1 MKLGAIGIDSSHLPV
16 FSERIKELNDAG
28 ETPCR
33 VTHFWSDGQHDWP
46 NADDV
51 ENWKQTTLG
60 LGAKEAATLDEL
72 LDSVD
77 GVLVLAVS
85 GGRHL
90 ELARPALERGLPTY
104 IDKPLACTLG
114 DAREIRRLAVA
125 HDARCYSAS
134 SLRFA
139 AEVHAARQLAGD
151 EGIGDIVAIDA
162 FGPGELNDGAPGL
175 LHYGVHAIEMVD
187 AIWGGGVSRVS
198 AIATEHRHLLDMDY
212 TDGRLARL
220 RLDRAAA
227 YEFGATVHG
236 TKGVHQFRV
245 DFAPVYGNL
254 VRGMTRFFE
263 GGDAPATLEAIV
275 ENVAVMV
282 AGNRSADLDGAWQ
295 MIDQ

>member
-16 FSERIKELNDAG
+16 FSERIKELADAG

-33 VTHFWSDGQHDWP
+33 VTHFWTDGKHDWP

-51 ENWKQTTLG
+51 ETWKQTTLG
-60 LGAKEAATLDEL
+60 LGVQEAGSLDEL
-72 LDSVD
+72 LDAVD

-85 GGRHL
+85 GDRHLDLGRH
-90 ELARPALERGLPTY
+90 PLERGMPTY

-114 DAREIRRLAVA
+114 DAKEIRRLATE
-125 HDARCYSAS
+125 HNARCYSAS

-139 AEVHAARQLAGD
+139 GEVHAARALAGD
-151 EGIGDIVAIDA
+151 DGIGDIVAIDA

-175 LHYGVHAIEMVD
+175 LHYGVHTIEMVD

-198 AIATEHRHLLDMDY
+198 AIATDDRHLLDMDY
-212 TDGRLARL
+212 ADGRLARL

-245 DFAPVYGNL
+245 DFGPVYGNL

-263 GGDAPATLEAIV
+263 GGAAPATLDAIV

-282 AGNRSADLDGAWQ
+282 AGNSSVERDGAWYP
-295 MIDQ
+295 IEV

>member
-16 FSERIKELNDAG
+16 FSERIKALADAG
-28 ETPCR
+28 DTPCR
-33 VTHFWSDGQHDWP
+33 VTHFWSDGKHDWP

-51 ENWKQTTLG
+51 ETWKQTTLG
-60 LGAKEAATLDEL
+60 LGVQEAGSLDEL

-85 GGRHL
+85 GDRHLDLGRH
-90 ELARPALERGLPTY
+90 PLERGMPTY
-104 IDKPLACTLG
+104 IDKPLACTL
-114 DAREIRRLAVA
+114 AEAKEIRRLANE
-125 HDARCYSAS
+125 HNARCYSAS

-139 AEVHAARQLAGD
+139 GEVHAARALAGED
-151 EGIGDIVAIDA
+151 GIGDIVAIDA

-175 LHYGVHAIEMVD
+175 LHYGVHTIEMVD

-198 AIATEHRHLLDMDY
+198 AMATDDRHLLDMEY
-212 TDGRLARL
+212 ADGRIARL
-220 RLDRAAA
+220 RLDRTAA

-245 DFAPVYGNL
+245 DFGPVYDNL

-263 GGDAPATLEAIV
+263 GGDAPATLDAIV

-282 AGNRSADLDGAWQ
+282 AGNTSVDRDGAWHP
-295 MIDQ
+295 IEV